1 MTKRQKTATTGL
13 NLPDIPL
20 DALLSFL
27 KDTRGAVDW
36 SAKDLRECL
45 KLDAK
50 QAQQLLAILEMQGY
64 VAKEGDQWLT
74 TAAGE
79 SISKSR
85 KPQFSLAAV
94 TDALNTL
101 KERIEALNRD
111 KRAEFKITKAVAFGD
126 FLTGRSQVQAADVGV
141 EMSRRALLSA
151 NSEKAD
157 EKCREFME
165 ALRRKSRLFSLQRYR
180 PWMSQRSHR
189 NLL

>member
-1 MTKRQKTATTGL
+1 MAKTQKKEATGL
-13 NLPDIPL
+13 NLPDIAL

-36 SAKDLRECL
+36 SVKDLRECL

-50 QAQQLLAILEMQGY
+50 QTAQLLAILEMQGY

-79 SISKSR
+79 SIAKSK
-85 KPQFSLAAV
+85 KPQFSLASV
-94 TDALNTL
+94 TNALDTL
-101 KERIEALNRD
+101 KDRIEALNRD
-111 KRAEFKITKAVAFGD
+111 KRSEFKITKAVAFGD

-141 EMSRRALLSA
+141 ELSRRDPVSA
-151 NSEKAD
+151 NSEEVD
-157 EKCREFME
+157 ERRRAFMND
-165 ALRRKSRLFSLQRYR
+165 LRRKSRLFNVQTYR
-180 PWMSQRSHR
+180 LWMSQRSHR